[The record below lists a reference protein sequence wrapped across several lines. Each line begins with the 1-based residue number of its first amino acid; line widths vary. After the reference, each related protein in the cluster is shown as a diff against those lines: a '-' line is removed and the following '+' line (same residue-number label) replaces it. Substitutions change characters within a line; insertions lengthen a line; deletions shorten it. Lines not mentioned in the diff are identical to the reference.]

1 MSEFEMWMKMQSRRE
16 ATIIYYRRYIN
27 WTFRNG
33 GIRWDEFGNKESVQ
47 KCFEKIWQ
55 MNICNSTRKKYL
67 MSMRVFADFLMY
79 KGFID
84 VNYPREC
91 LKSPKVQKALPFAM
105 DRDCFTK
112 IYNAIYR
119 RWWDGMLGRRNK
131 MIFDTLIY
139 TGLRREEL
147 TKILRTDVDEKKI
160 IVRDGKWGK
169 KRNIFLPEQF
179 SIELQEYLKDTA
191 WESDYLFFSDRK
203 RGNKLGV
210 WAISTTFKRIAD
222 IAGMRVYPHLL
233 RHTYASNCVI
243 DGVDIYTV
251 QQQLWHSDVSTT
263 SIYLYLN
270 DDQRLK
276 NIQRL
281 QYA

>member
-1 MSEFEMWMKMQSRRE
+1 MSEFEMWMRMQSRRE
-16 ATIIYYRRYIN
+16 ATIIYYTSYIK

-33 GIRWDEFGNKESVQ
+33 RIKWDEFWNKEAVQ
-47 KCFEKIWQ
+47 KCFENIWKLE
-55 MNICNSTRKKYL
+55 IKNSTRKKYL
-67 MSMRVFADFLMY
+67 MSMRIFSDFLIS
-79 KGFID
+79 KWFID
-84 VNYPREC
+84 VNYSREC

-105 DRDCFTK
+105 DRTCFTQV
-112 IYNAIYR
+112 YNAIYR

-147 TKILRTDVDEKKI
+147 TKLLRSDVDKDKI
-160 IVRDGKWGK
+160 SVMDGKWGK
-169 KRNIFLPEQF
+169 RRNIFLPEHF
-179 SIELQEYLKDTA
+179 SIELQTYIQETA
-191 WESDYLFFSDRK
+191 WESDYLFFSDRI

-210 WAISTTFKRIAD
+210 GAISTTFKRISLSAW
-222 IAGMRVYPHLL
+222 IRVYPHLL
-233 RHTYASNCVI
+233 RHTYASNCII

-251 QQQLWHSDVSTT
+251 QQQLGHSDVATT

-270 DDQRLK
+270 DGVRMK
-276 NIQRL
+276 NIQKL